1 MNPVLICVPI
11 TFLVLSFMLS
21 VRSVKRGKSRR
32 TVVIVQAVSFLA
44 ICAAALAVPFS
55 AVAATTGAAPAA
67 AAATDS
73 SKGMSMIA
81 SALAEGMASIG
92 AGIAVATSAPAAI
105 GATGEDPKIFGK
117 AMIFVVLG
125 EGIAIYGLLI
135 AMMIL
140 NKAA

>member
-21 VRSVKRGKSRR
+21 VRSVKHGKSRR

-44 ICAAALAVPFS
+44 ICAAAVAVPFS

-67 AAATDS
+67 AAADS